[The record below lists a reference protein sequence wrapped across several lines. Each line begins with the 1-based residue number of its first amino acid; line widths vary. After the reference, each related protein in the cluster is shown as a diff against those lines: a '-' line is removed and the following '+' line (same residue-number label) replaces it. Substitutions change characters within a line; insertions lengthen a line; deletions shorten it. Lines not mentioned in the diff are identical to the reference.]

1 MGRQRLGRGVF
12 ATWEI
17 LPQPTHTPRC
27 RRSSSHP
34 RCWLLR
40 WLTSADLH
48 IVIIVWN
55 SEELWKTN
63 EPGDHTRVLDVGCN
77 FAMRDG
83 RLGMQNGKERMNN
96 RFSEGDASIR
106 PHSWAGGRRARALTG
121 SARRFLRSP
130 AYACPVAG
138 KQFARSYGWGSAKE
152 STSAALATRN
162 RPLLGKFHLHHG
174 PPSTGDILLASLH
187 LDVSSCP
194 THPHWRSAQHTP
206 LPPLAP
212 NMVPTVVHRCLCR
225 PTVADRC
232 LPSRDRPLR
241 DRFVMAGGRRDELTS
256 APL

>member
-162 RPLLGKFHLHHG
+162 RPLLGKAATGQLGAPAANTERFVCHLLRAYSTLGRPTSTSTMVHRPLATSCSHHCI
-174 PPSTGDILLASLH
+174 STSLRAR
-187 LDVSSCP
+187 P
-194 THPHWRSAQHTP
+194 THIGDLLSTR
-206 LPPLAP
+206 
-212 NMVPTVVHRCLCR
+212 RY
-225 PTVADRC
+225 
-232 LPSRDRPLR
+232 LPSRRTWSPLSCT
-241 DRFVMAGGRRDELTS
+241 AAS
-256 APL
+256 AVQL

>member
-1 MGRQRLGRGVF
+1 MSLAITR
-12 ATWEI
+12 E
-17 LPQPTHTPRC
+17 
-27 RRSSSHP
+27 
-34 RCWLLR
+34 R
-40 WLTSADLH
+40 WM
-48 IVIIVWN
+48 
-55 SEELWKTN
+55 
-63 EPGDHTRVLDVGCN
+63 RGCN

-83 RLGMQNGKERMNN
+83 RSGMQNGKERMNN

-162 RPLLGKFHLHHG
+162 RPLLGKAATGQLGAPAANTERFVCHLLRAYSTLGRPTSTSTMVHRPLATSCSHHCI
-174 PPSTGDILLASLH
+174 STSLRAR
-187 LDVSSCP
+187 P
-194 THPHWRSAQHTP
+194 THIGDLLSTRRYLPSRRTWSP
-206 LPPLAP
+206 LSCTAA
-212 NMVPTVVHRCLCR
+212 CR

-256 APL
+256 ASL